1 MGQRISSFQEAL
13 EPETL
18 IVLAASY
25 DRAIEILTHTG
36 ELQNQSPAVLEL
48 LAQQIIK
55 LGQEGRRDPTR
66 LTIDALK
73 FVRASDVFDKPM
85 LSAVPPAR

>member
-1 MGQRISSFQEAL
+1 MSQSISSFQDAL

-18 IVLAASY
+18 IMLAASY
-25 DRAIEILTHTG
+25 DRAIEILTYTG
-36 ELQNQSPAVLEL
+36 ELRDRSPAVSEL

-55 LGQEGRRDPTR
+55 LGQEGKRDPAR

-73 FVRASDVFDKPM
+73 FVRASDVFSKRT
-85 LSAVPPAR
+85 LSAVSPAR